1 MTRLPPSPRNVSTSL
16 DRSQQAEGGLTPGTT
31 SNPGST
37 STNASRTSSD
47 TRRAG
52 EQPSLFDHDAES
64 GADVRPVPPRSIRLL
79 LAEDSHDDA
88 WLVQRHLER
97 GGLVPDILRVQDA
110 DGLRGALEGGRWDLV
125 IVDDAMPGFS
135 GLEAIRLIRA
145 HCPSL
150 PCVMLSGTVTE
161 ESAAEAMRLGA
172 NDYLVKGNLTRLV
185 PAVERELRES
195 ANRAERRRAERAL
208 AASEERT
215 RLIIQQALDAVVS
228 FATDG
233 LITEWNLRAEELF
246 GRSRAEV
253 IGRPFED
260 VVLAAV
266 HRIEFVQALADG
278 FTSSPTLGLKR
289 RVEVTGAHRDGHAVS
304 LELSLVPVPSS
315 AGLYFSAFLRDLTE
329 RRDAEAKRASL
340 EAQLRQSQKMEAI
353 GKLAGGV
360 AHDFNN
366 LLTVIQGQAS
376 MVESGML
383 AADEVLPAVR
393 AIGEAADKAADLTR
407 QLLAFSRRQVVQLAP
422 SDLNELVADLGK
434 LLRRLIGAD
443 VQLHTVLAPGSVHI
457 KADTGMIEQVLMN
470 LAVNARDAM
479 PQGGSLIVSTSIV
492 QATPPATAGS
502 SPGHGQY
509 ARVSVED
516 SGVGIASEHL
526 PHIFEPFYTTKDK
539 ARSTGLGLATVF
551 GIVEQH
557 HGWVD
562 VVTQIGSGT
571 TFSVYLPYSTTAP
584 IPVIAPVLPLTMPR
598 GYEGILVVDDDV
610 AVREM
615 IRDVLARQGYR
626 VREAASGRDAL
637 DVWQRHHQDIALVLT
652 DIVMPDGMTGPDLVD
667 RLTATRPDLRVIYTS
682 GYSTESDRVEAQLRE
697 GVNFLQKPYRPG
709 TLVRL
714 LRQRLDEPPR

>member
-52 EQPSLFDHDAES
+52 EQPSLFDHDDES

-516 SGVGIASEHL
+516 SGIGIASEHL

>member
-52 EQPSLFDHDAES
+52 EQPSLFDHDDES

-79 LAEDSHDDA
+79 LAEDSLDDA